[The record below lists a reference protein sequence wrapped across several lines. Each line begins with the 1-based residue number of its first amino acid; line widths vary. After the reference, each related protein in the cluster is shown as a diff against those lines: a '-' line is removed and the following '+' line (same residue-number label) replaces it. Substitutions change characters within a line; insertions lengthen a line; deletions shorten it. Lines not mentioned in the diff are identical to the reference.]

1 MVGVDAELAF
11 RQAES
16 GNTSGITHSER
27 VVQLQENYKDQV
39 GLSPSLITTI
49 PKHKSKDAP
58 HKHTQ
63 GMG

>member
-1 MVGVDAELAF
+1 MIGVDVELAF
-11 RQAES
+11 RQAEW
-16 GNTSGITHSER
+16 GNTSGITHSQR
-27 VVQLQENYKDQV
+27 VIQLKRITRIKL